1 MLDILPEVRG
11 KYRFDVD
18 LSKLCWFGVGGK
30 ASVLFTPADQDDLIH
45 FLKNKKDLPI
55 FVLGVGSNVL
65 IRDGGFNGVVIR
77 LGNFTNYINLPSNY
91 LLEVG
96 ASVLDQNVAS
106 FALKHLIGGMEFL
119 CGIPGTIGGGLAM
132 NAGAYGREFANIVNK
147 VHAVDLEGNL
157 LVFTKYDMH
166 FKYRSNGLQEKVIFL
181 SAELNGY
188 QASLTEIEMQMSR
201 IRTQRNATQPVK
213 GFKTGGSTFKNPLY
227 NKAWRLIDEACCRG
241 LKIGGAQVSELH
253 CNFIINTGN
262 ATAADIE
269 KLIEVLKQRVFDTSG
284 ITLETEIV
292 FIGDKLD

>member
-1 MLDILPEVRG
+1 MQDILPEVRG

-45 FLKNKKDLPI
+45 FLKNRKDLPI
-55 FVLGVGSNVL
+55 FILGVGSNIL

-77 LGNFTNYINLPSNY
+77 LGNFTNYIKLISNY

-96 ASVLDQNVAS
+96 ASVLDQNVAA
-106 FALKHLIGGMEFL
+106 FALEHLIGGMEFL
-119 CGIPGTIGGGLAM
+119 SGIPGTIGGGLTM
-132 NAGAYGREFANIVNK
+132 NAGAYGREFANIINK
-147 VHAVDLEGNL
+147 VNAVDLEGNL
-157 LVFTKYDMH
+157 LEFTKYDMG
-166 FKYRSNGLQEKVIFL
+166 FKYRSNGLKEKVIFL

-188 QASLTEIEMQMSR
+188 KASLVEIEMQMNR
-201 IRTQRNATQPVK
+201 IRTERHSTQPVK

-269 KLIEVLKQRVFDTSG
+269 TLIEVLRQRVFDTSG
-284 ITLETEIV
+284 ITLESEIV
-292 FIGDKLD
+292 FVGERSD